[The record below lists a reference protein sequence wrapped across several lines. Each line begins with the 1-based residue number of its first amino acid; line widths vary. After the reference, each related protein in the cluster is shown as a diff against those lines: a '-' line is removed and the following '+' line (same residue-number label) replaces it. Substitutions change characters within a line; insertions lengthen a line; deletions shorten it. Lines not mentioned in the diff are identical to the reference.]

1 MEKSRDALRTIS
13 EVADW
18 LGVPT
23 HVLRFWESRFSQ
35 VRPIKRAGA
44 RRYYSRS
51 DMALL
56 GGIRKLLYEDGLTIR
71 GVQKVLREQGVKS
84 VAAISPPLDGQPD
97 SYESKLPVSD
107 SHDRTEPRAIL
118 SGEAEPPAP
127 ASAAAPETVDLRTP
141 GSEADATA
149 ADRELPDMPDETP
162 ESDGMPDSG
171 LPAAEVSELHEAAGG
186 AEQRTGSIEESAE
199 QSQTIEPDQPESA
212 GPPER
217 HEAIGQDPATRSPS
231 ESGAAH
237 QLAEAGPDSLQAK
250 DMESEDQRAF
260 LNIYERLLA
269 LRERMDSES

>member
-44 RRYYSRS
+44 RRYYRRS

-71 GVQKVLREQGVKS
+71 GVQKILREQGVKS
-84 VAAISPPLDGQPD
+84 VAALSPPLDGQP
-97 SYESKLPVSD
+97 ESSETKLPVSD
-107 SHDRTEPRAIL
+107 SRDRSEPRAIL
-118 SGEAEPPAP
+118 SGEAESATP
-127 ASAAAPETVDLRTP
+127 ASAAAPE
-141 GSEADATA
+141 EADSTA
-149 ADRELPDMPDETP
+149 ADRELPVVPDEPP
-162 ESDGMPDSG
+162 ESDGMPDSD

-186 AEQRTGSIEESAE
+186 PEQRTGSIEESAE
-199 QSQTIEPDQPESA
+199 QPQTIEPDQPGSA

-217 HEAIGQDPATRSPS
+217 PEAIGHDPATRSPP

-250 DMESEDQRAF
+250 DVESEDQRAF